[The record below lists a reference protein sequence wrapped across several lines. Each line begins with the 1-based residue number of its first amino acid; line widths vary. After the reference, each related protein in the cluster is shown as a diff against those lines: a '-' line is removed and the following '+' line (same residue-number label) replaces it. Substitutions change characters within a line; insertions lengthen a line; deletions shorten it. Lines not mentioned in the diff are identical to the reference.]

1 METAMATVVRYLV
14 EGWEPLAVQIMEII
28 TSPGPPNTQWL
39 GPALLAA
46 ITWVTTTT
54 SPSTTVV
61 YGAPS
66 QAAT

>member
-1 METAMATVVRYLV
+1 MGTVTATVVRYLV
-14 EGWEPLAVQIMEII
+14 EEWEQSAVQIMEII
-28 TSPGPPNTQWL
+28 TSPGPPTSLWL
-39 GPALLAA
+39 SPTVLAA
-46 ITWVTTTT
+46 ITWVATTT